1 MKSPGLL
8 ESELTGSKDDQ
19 VKQIAVIREKLGR
32 ILPPGVKLP
41 LKRFLFRT
49 LRLKTSV
56 PATEDAIPP
65 PQPITPKD
73 LDTLSGLLKN
83 KLLQLADRKIQVSI
97 IIPVF
102 NKIEYTFRCLGS
114 LLDQINFR
122 DCEVLVVNDA
132 STDATKEVLHYFGD
146 LIQVI
151 DNPENRGF
159 VDSCNRASAI
169 ASGEYLLFLNNDTI
183 VQAEWLSNL
192 VETVE
197 NDTSIGAVGS
207 MFIYPDGRIQEAG
220 GIVWRTGEAHH
231 YGWGALPANRKYL
244 YSREVDYCSAASL
257 LVRKSLF
264 EKLGGFDR
272 RYAPAY
278 YEDVDLCFGIR
289 SLGFKVVYQPLS
301 RLVHYEG
308 ITAGRDTSENT
319 KTYQVINQKK
329 FAEKWSE
336 TLTQQYEKKP
346 ALEDD
351 AANRKP
357 GPQVMVFDD
366 RVPTPDRDA
375 GSARIVNVLKA
386 LARIGKPVFVPM
398 KPLAESEQFLWKE
411 GIETAHVID
420 SIRLV
425 KQRNVQVAIL
435 SRPEVASALLRSI
448 RRADRT
454 IKIVFDMVDAHFV
467 RLDREYEITGNEKL
481 AVEARRSKA
490 RELDLVQSSDQV
502 WCASESDKR
511 AISGAVAENR
521 LVVIPTIHPL
531 RDRAKPPEEREGL
544 LFIGSFYHRPNSD
557 AVNYFMRE
565 IYPLIKEVLPSVV
578 FYIVGTGASPEI
590 EAYNSATVRVMG
602 YVPDINPL
610 LNDVRVFVAPLRFGA
625 GVNGKIG
632 EALSY
637 GLPVVT
643 TSLGAEGVGLT
654 SGKNAMIADD
664 PGEFAKNVLRVYQ
677 DMNLW
682 RRLSD
687 SGYKHIENHFT
698 PEVVG
703 QKIEAGLK
711 ALGVLDPE

>member
-1 MKSPGLL
+1 
-8 ESELTGSKDDQ
+8 
-19 VKQIAVIREKLGR
+19 
-32 ILPPGVKLP
+32 
-41 LKRFLFRT
+41 
-49 LRLKTSV
+49 
-56 PATEDAIPP
+56 
-65 PQPITPKD
+65 
-73 LDTLSGLLKN
+73 
-83 KLLQLADRKIQVSI
+83 
-97 IIPVF
+97 
-102 NKIEYTFRCLGS
+102 
-114 LLDQINFR
+114 LDQIDLRN
-122 DCEVLVVNDA
+122 CEILIVNDA
-132 STDATKEVLHYFGD
+132 STDTTDEILSHFGD

-169 ASGEYLLFLNNDTI
+169 ASGEYFLFLNNDTI
-183 VQAEWLSNL
+183 AQAEWLSSL

-197 NDTSIGAVGS
+197 NDSSIGAVGS

-220 GIVWRTGEAHH
+220 GVVWRTGEAHH
-231 YGWGALPANRKYL
+231 YGWGASPANRKYL

-257 LVRKSLF
+257 LVRKHLF

-289 SLGFKVVYQPLS
+289 SLGFKVVYQPRS
-301 RLVHYEG
+301 KVVHYEG
-308 ITAGRDTSENT
+308 VTAGRDTSENT
-319 KTYQVINQKK
+319 KTYQLINQKK

-336 TLTQQYEKKP
+336 TLTQQFEKNP
-346 ALEDD
+346 AMEYD

-357 GPQVMVFDD
+357 GPQVIVFDD

-375 GSARIVNVLKA
+375 GSARIVNILK
-386 LARIGKPVFVPM
+386 LLGRIGRPVFVPM
-398 KPLAESEQFLWKE
+398 KPLAESEQFLWNE
-411 GIETAHVID
+411 GIETADVID
-420 SIRLV
+420 SLRLI
-425 KQRNVQVAIL
+425 KHRNVRVAIL
-435 SRPEVASALLRSI
+435 SRPDVATALLRSI

-467 RLDREYEITGNEKL
+467 RLGREYEITGNEKL
-481 AVEARRSKA
+481 AVEARRSKGL
-490 RELDLVQSSDQV
+490 ELDLARSSDQV

-511 AISGAVAENR
+511 AISDAVAEKR

-531 RDRAKPPEEREGL
+531 RDRGKPPELREGL
-544 LFIGSFYHRPNSD
+544 LFIGHLGHRPNSD

-565 IYPLIKEVLPSVV
+565 IYPLIKEVLPSVI
-578 FYIVGTGASPEI
+578 FYIVGSGASPEI
-590 EAYNSATVRVMG
+590 ESYNSATVRVIG

-643 TSLGAEGVGLT
+643 TSIGAEGVGLT
-654 SGKNAMIADD
+654 SGENAMIADD
-664 PGEFAKNVLRVYQ
+664 PREFAKNVIRVYR
-677 DMNLW
+677 DMDLW

-703 QKIEAGLK
+703 QRIEAALMT
-711 ALGVLDPE
+711 LGVLDRE

>member
-1 MKSPGLL
+1 M
-8 ESELTGSKDDQ
+8 
-19 VKQIAVIREKLGR
+19 KQIEVIREKLGR
-32 ILPPGVKLP
+32 ILPLGVKLP
-41 LKRFLFRT
+41 LKRFLFGT
-49 LRLKTSV
+49 LSLKTSV
-56 PATEDAIPP
+56 PATVEAIQPH
-65 PQPITPKD
+65 QPITAKD
-73 LDTLSGLLKN
+73 LDALPGLLKN
-83 KLLQLADRKIQVSI
+83 KLSQLADRKIQVSI

-102 NKIEYTFRCLGS
+102 NKIEYTFYCLAS
-114 LLDQINFR
+114 LMDQIDFR
-122 DCEVLVVNDA
+122 NSEILIVNDA
-132 STDATKEVLHYFGD
+132 STDATNEVLRHFGN

-159 VDSCNRASAI
+159 VDSCNRASTI

-183 VQAEWLSNL
+183 VQAGWLSSL
-192 VETVE
+192 VETIE
-197 NDTSIGAVGS
+197 NDSSIGAVGP
-207 MFIYPDGRIQEAG
+207 MFIYPAGRIQEAG
-220 GIVWRTGEAHH
+220 GVVWRTGEAHH
-231 YGWGALPANRKYL
+231 YGWGASPTNRKYL

-264 EKLGGFDR
+264 DQLGGFDR

-289 SLGFKVVYQPLS
+289 SLGFKVVYQPRS
-301 RLVHYEG
+301 RVVHYEG
-308 ITAGRDTSENT
+308 VTAGRDTSEST
-319 KTYQVINQKK
+319 KTYQLINQKK
-329 FAEKWSE
+329 FAEKWRE
-336 TLTQQYEKKP
+336 TLTQQFEKDP
-346 ALEDD
+346 TLEYD

-375 GSARIVNVLKA
+375 GSARIVNILKS
-386 LARIGKPVFVPM
+386 LARISKPVFVPL
-398 KPLAESEQFLWKE
+398 KPQAESEQFLWNE
-411 GIETAHVID
+411 GIETAEVID
-420 SIRLV
+420 SLRLV
-425 KQRNVQVAIL
+425 KHRNVRVAIL
-435 SRPEVASALLRSI
+435 SRPDVASALLRSI

-467 RLDREYEITGNEKL
+467 RLGREYEITGNEKL
-481 AVEARRSKA
+481 SVEARRSKA
-490 RELDLVQSSDQV
+490 RELDLAQSSDQV

-511 AISGAVAENR
+511 AISGAVDEKR

-531 RDRAKPPEEREGL
+531 RDRAKPPGERAGL

-565 IYPLIKEVLPSVV
+565 IYPLIKEVLPSVT

-610 LNDVRVFVAPLRFGA
+610 LNNVRVFVAPLRFGA

-643 TSLGAEGVGLT
+643 TSIGAEGVGLT
-654 SGKNAMIADD
+654 SGENAMIADD
-664 PGEFAKNVLRVYQ
+664 PREFAKNVIRVYR
-677 DMNLW
+677 DMDLW

-703 QKIEAGLK
+703 QKIEAALK
-711 ALGVLDPE
+711 TLGVLDPE